1 MGGTIL
7 NMRAMREMMM
17 IVMAMRMIQCT
28 AALRMVV
35 MTIGRRKE
43 FSNGRVKMTMTMSTM
58 VMILL
63 MALMMIEMTMVMIMC

>member
-28 AALRMVV
+28 AVLRMVV

-43 FSNGRVKMTMTMSTM
+43 FCNGMVKMTMTMSTM
-58 VMILL
+58 VVILL
-63 MALMMIEMTMVMIMC
+63 MIEMTMVMIMC

>member
-7 NMRAMREMMM
+7 KTRAMREMMM

-35 MTIGRRKE
+35 MTISRRKE

-58 VMILL
+58 VMIL
-63 MALMMIEMTMVMIMC
+63 MMIEMTMVMIMC